1 MAKLKTL
8 KPLKGNLRA
17 DSDKSI
23 THRAFII
30 PALLGVK
37 CTIFNPLISLHT
49 LSTINALKEIGFLI
63 KKTNSNIYEII
74 PQDIIPSKKINL
86 WAGNSGTCFALL
98 KAFIYSRKINAS
110 IQGDQTLMARNFR
123 EIDEIIKKI
132 DSKTGSTLD
141 IELESGSAQSK
152 SVAMLAPF
160 GKFNEVTIKHAKKS
174 RKSTEEILAKLGV
187 QIKKNPGETKVN
199 YSNLNKKNKFSL
211 NITSDPSS
219 AAFIA
224 LAAVII
230 KDSEIKL
237 NELPNDQLRIKY
249 FKILK
254 KMGANIQFEKS
265 GPRLISIK
273 IKSSDLKAIKIKKN
287 WFNYL
292 IDEYPIL
299 AVTCAYAEG
308 ISEIE
313 FEDRLKNKESNRVN
327 SICKML
333 DSAEVKYQVTEKSLI
348 IYGKTQKSTSKAA
361 YIFESCNDHRI
372 VMASAIFSLGLPS
385 SKSLIKDPELVYM
398 SYPNFWE
405 DLKKLGANFT
415 IN

>member
-1 MAKLKTL
+1 
-8 KPLKGNLRA
+8 
-17 DSDKSI
+17 
-23 THRAFII
+23 
-30 PALLGVK
+30 
-37 CTIFNPLISLHT
+37 
-49 LSTINALKEIGFLI
+49 
-63 KKTNSNIYEII
+63 
-74 PQDIIPSKKINL
+74 
-86 WAGNSGTCFALL
+86 
-98 KAFIYSRKINAS
+98 
-110 IQGDQTLMARNFR
+110 
-123 EIDEIIKKI
+123 
-132 DSKTGSTLD
+132 
-141 IELESGSAQSK
+141 
-152 SVAMLAPF
+152 
-160 GKFNEVTIKHAKKS
+160 
-174 RKSTEEILAKLGV
+174 V